1 MSVTNAISGMT
12 AAGGMLIMGGGLLP
26 GNTAQA
32 LGAAAVA
39 LSSVNLAGG
48 FILTNRML
56 EMFRRPTDPP
66 EYTHYYF
73 VPAAVSVGGYFATK
87 AIGVDTV
94 GMAYVAS
101 GVMCIG
107 GIAAMSDMKT
117 SRIAN
122 PIAMMGVTTGLA
134 ATLGAIQQ
142 TPEVYAQI
150 AACTGIGAAAGFS
163 IARGLAPTQLP
174 ETVALFHSLVGAAAV
189 TTSIGS
195 YMMDPHHAATAWI
208 GTFIGAVTVTGSLV
222 AYGKLAGKL
231 DSGALALPGKD
242 AINIGMLSA
251 NLACLGCVTS
261 ETRTPS

>member
-1 MSVTNAISGMT
+1 M
-12 AAGGMLIMGGGLLP
+12 
-26 GNTAQA
+26 
-32 LGAAAVA
+32 
-39 LSSVNLAGG
+39 NLAGG
-48 FILTNRML
+48 FILTSRML

-66 EYTHYYF
+66 EYTHYYL

-174 ETVALFHSLVGAAAV
+174 ETVPPPPPSRTKWTRLVHPSVLTGHVSSLSHRSRSS
-189 TTSIGS
+189 TRS
-195 YMMDPHHAATAWI
+195 
-208 GTFIGAVTVTGSLV
+208 
-222 AYGKLAGKL
+222 
-231 DSGALALPGKD
+231 
-242 AINIGMLSA
+242 SA
-251 NLACLGCVTS
+251 P
-261 ETRTPS
+261 RPSPPPSAPT